1 MSRHVMS
8 RHVKSRHVMLRC
20 VNGHVMSFCV
30 NVLCRAVFF
39 PTHRRSGTFF
49 RFFPVVLKEYLP
61 HLLVAKNVGCQIYIH
76 MAIFFLK
83 LAYFFA
89 YHLNSAAFGVP
100 IYEAQTMRID
110 PNPRTPTESRITR

>member
-1 MSRHVMS
+1 MWAA
-8 RHVKSRHVMLRC
+8 KST
-20 VNGHVMSFCV
+20 SIW
-30 NVLCRAVFF
+30 
-39 PTHRRSGTFF
+39 
-49 RFFPVVLKEYLP
+49 RF
-61 HLLVAKNVGCQIYIH
+61 
-76 MAIFFLK
+76 FFLK